1 MVTIYVRLH
10 SNNKMTKT
18 PRPTSTVS
26 ELAYQK
32 GYSQALEDYALT
44 NLLEILK
51 QTYSILTESE
61 SSLIAALLIKQL
73 LQGMNFELVSN
84 YLHSIRTAY
93 SVDAFTTPITL
104 EYPQSLQLPNLLE
117 IPAPYYAIGDR
128 VRLTPIDGA
137 SEWGTLIGYY
147 LCYAAHRCQW
157 MYRYILFLDQSSTS
171 AAWVKATFA
180 WEDEIECLLGK
191 V

>member
-1 MVTIYVRLH
+1 
-10 SNNKMTKT
+10 MTKT

-26 ELAYQK
+26 ELVYQK

-44 NLLEILK
+44 NLLETLK
-51 QTYSILTESE
+51 QTYPILIPSE

-73 LQGMNFELVSN
+73 VQAINFELVSN

-104 EYPQSLQLPNLLE
+104 EYPQSLQLPNLSE
-117 IPAPYYAIGDR
+117 TPSPYYAIGDR
-128 VRLTPIDGA
+128 VRLTPVDGVT
-137 SEWGTLIGYY
+137 EWGTLIGNY
-147 LCYAAHRCQW
+147 LCYATHRCQW
-157 MYRYILFLDQSSTS
+157 VYRYIIFLDETSTS

-180 WEDEIECLLGK
+180 WEDEIECLLGEPS
-191 V
+191 

>member
-1 MVTIYVRLH
+1 
-10 SNNKMTKT
+10 MTKT

-26 ELAYQK
+26 KLAYQK
-32 GYSQALEDYALT
+32 GYSQAMEDYALT
-44 NLLEILK
+44 NLLETLK

-73 LQGMNFELVSN
+73 LQAINFELVSN
-84 YLHSIRTAY
+84 YLHSIRTAH
-93 SVDAFTTPITL
+93 SVDAFTASITL
-104 EYPQSLQLPNLLE
+104 EYSQSLQLPNLLE

-137 SEWGTLIGYY
+137 TEWGTLIGYY

-157 MYRYILFLDQSSTS
+157 VYRYILFLDERSTS
-171 AAWVKATFA
+171 AAWVKATFV
-180 WEDEIECLLGK
+180 WEDEVESLLGK

>member
-1 MVTIYVRLH
+1 MRLH

-18 PRPTSTVS
+18 PRPTSILG

-44 NLLEILK
+44 NLLETVK
-51 QTYSILTESE
+51 QIYPILTESE
-61 SSLIAALLIKQL
+61 SSLIAALLIKQS
-73 LQGMNFELVSN
+73 LQAINFELVSN
-84 YLHSIRTAY
+84 YLHSIRTAH
-93 SVDAFTTPITL
+93 SVDAFTAPITL

-117 IPAPYYAIGDR
+117 TPSPHYAIGDR

-180 WEDEIECLLGK
+180 WEDEIECLLGEA
-191 V
+191 

>member
-1 MVTIYVRLH
+1 
-10 SNNKMTKT
+10 MTKT

-32 GYSQALEDYALT
+32 AYSQALEDYALT
-44 NLLEILK
+44 NLLETLK
-51 QTYSILTESE
+51 QVYPILTASE
-61 SSLIAALLIKQL
+61 SSLIAALFIKQL
-73 LQGMNFELVSN
+73 LQAINFELVSN
-84 YLHSIRTAY
+84 YLHSIRAAY
-93 SVDAFTTPITL
+93 SVDPFTAPITL

-117 IPAPYYAIGDR
+117 IPAPNYVIGDR

-157 MYRYILFLDQSSTS
+157 VYRYILFLDQSSTS
-171 AAWVKATFA
+171 AAWIKATFA
-180 WEDEIECLLGK
+180 WEDEVECLLGEP
-191 V
+191 